1 MLVNNWYNE
10 ANINQHKINRQEPE
24 KWAIVCVNNVA
35 GYDDPRIEK
44 CVNNACQSERFVD
57 LTKRLM
63 LRQAQHDNI

>member
-35 GYDDPRIEK
+35 GYDDLRIEK
-44 CVNNACQSERFVD
+44 CVN
-57 LTKRLM
+57 M
-63 LRQAQHDNI
+63 LVSLSVS

>member
-35 GYDDPRIEK
+35 GYDDLRIEI
-44 CVNNACQSERFVD
+44 CVNMLVSIVEE
-57 LTKRLM
+57 LTKRRM